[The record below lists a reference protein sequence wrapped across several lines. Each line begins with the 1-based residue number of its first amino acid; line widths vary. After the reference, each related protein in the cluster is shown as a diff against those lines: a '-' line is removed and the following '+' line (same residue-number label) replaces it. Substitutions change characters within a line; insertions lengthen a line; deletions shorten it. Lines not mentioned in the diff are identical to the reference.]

1 MAKGHEPEVLRVR
14 AKPGVLA
21 LDHRAL
27 PARRFIG
34 RDHKPDP
41 NGPGLSLGHIAPGL
55 YDPGKL
61 HGGEPV
67 DVDEL
72 FPIREE
78 HDELVFHTNHKHP
91 HHAHHAREHHRK
103 VMKLVAD
110 GALIA
115 HDEHTAKKC
124 GVKFDAP
131 QAEAPKADAELDDR
145 AVPVEDHDTDAPKAD
160 EEPSK

>member
-1 MAKGHEPEVLRVR
+1 MPEVLRVR

-34 RDHKPDP
+34 RDHKPDL

-61 HGGEPV
+61 HRGEPN

-72 FPIREE
+72 FPIREA
-78 HDELVFHTNHKHP
+78 HDELVFHVDAKHP
-91 HHAHHAREHHRK
+91 HIAHHEREHHRK
-103 VMKLVAD
+103 VKKYVAD

-115 HDEHTAKKC
+115 HDEETAKKC
-124 GVKFDAP
+124 GVPF
-131 QAEAPKADAELDDR
+131 EAAKAVEAQDDG
-145 AVPVEDHDTDAPKAD
+145 AVPVHEHHDG
-160 EEPSK
+160 EEHSK